1 MYSFYKPGIKKN
13 SILVHEHDLVWIF
26 WYVWYTE
33 EFVILPV
40 TMDLFEFFFTCFL
53 HIVGIRVSRTSSLA
67 NHWGKLAFLIMVHT
81 FVFIQTIAFIC
92 HVKKYFMFSS
102 CDQIEWFLDHVMYIM
117 IYSLY
122 HVKLC
127 IERERT
133 AFVLLKWLNVVFLC
147 VIFNCACLVR
157 SV

>member
-40 TMDLFEFFFTCFL
+40 TMDLFGFFFFTCFL

-81 FVFIQTIAFIC
+81 FGFIQTIAVIY

-117 IYSLY
+117 IYTMSNFAS
-122 HVKLC
+122 K
-127 IERERT
+127 ERELRLYSLNDWMLF
-133 AFVLLKWLNVVFLC
+133 FVC
-147 VIFNCACLVR
+147 GP
-157 SV
+157 

>member
-1 MYSFYKPGIKKN
+1 MYSFYQPGIKKN

-33 EFVILPV
+33 KFIILPV
-40 TMDLFEFFFTCFL
+40 TMVLFGLFFFFFTCFL

-81 FVFIQTIAFIC
+81 FGFIQTIAVIY

-127 IERERT
+127 IEREKT
-133 AFVLLKWLNVVFLC
+133 AFVLLKWLNVVFC
-147 VIFNCACLVR
+147 VWSLIVHA
-157 SV
+157 

>member
-40 TMDLFEFFFTCFL
+40 TMDLFGFFFFTCFL

-81 FVFIQTIAFIC
+81 FGFIQTIAVIY
-92 HVKKYFMFSS
+92 HVKKIF
-102 CDQIEWFLDHVMYIM
+102 HVFIM
-117 IYSLY
+117 WSNWVISGPCYVYNDLY

-133 AFVLLKWLNVVFLC
+133 AFVLLKWLNVVFFVWSLI
-147 VIFNCACLVR
+147 VHA
-157 SV
+157 

>member
-81 FVFIQTIAFIC
+81 FGFIQTIAVIY

-102 CDQIEWFLDHVMYIM
+102 CDQTEWFLDHVMYIM

-133 AFVLLKWLNVVFLC
+133 ALYSLNDWMLFFVC
-147 VIFNCACLVR
+147 DP
-157 SV
+157 

>member
-40 TMDLFEFFFTCFL
+40 TMDLFGFFFTCFL

-81 FVFIQTIAFIC
+81 FGFIQTIAVIY
-92 HVKKYFMFSS
+92 HVKKIF
-102 CDQIEWFLDHVMYIM
+102 HVFIM
-117 IYSLY
+117 WSNWVISGPCYVYNDIQSIPCQTL
-122 HVKLC
+122 HRK
-127 IERERT
+127 RE
-133 AFVLLKWLNVVFLC
+133 NC
-147 VIFNCACLVR
+147 VCTP
-157 SV
+157 

>member
-81 FVFIQTIAFIC
+81 FGFIQTIAVIY

-133 AFVLLKWLNVVFLC
+133 AFVLLKWLNVVFC
-147 VIFNCACLVR
+147 VWSFIVHA
-157 SV
+157 

>member
-81 FVFIQTIAFIC
+81 FGFIQTIAVIY

-157 SV
+157 FV

>member
-40 TMDLFEFFFTCFL
+40 TMDLFGFFFTCFL
-53 HIVGIRVSRTSSLA
+53 HIVGIRVSRTSKSCKSLRQTCIFD
-67 NHWGKLAFLIMVHT
+67 NGPYNWFHINNCSHISCEKIFH
-81 FVFIQTIAFIC
+81 VFIMWSNWVISGPC
-92 HVKKYFMFSS
+92 YVYN
-102 CDQIEWFLDHVMYIM
+102 D
-117 IYSLY
+117 LY

>member
-53 HIVGIRVSRTSSLA
+53 HIVGIRVSRTSTCSLA
-67 NHWGKLAFLIMVHT
+67 NHWGKLAFLLMVHT
-81 FVFIQTIAFIC
+81 FGFIQTIAVIY

-133 AFVLLKWLNVVFLC
+133 AFVLLKWLNVVFC
-147 VIFNCACLVR
+147 VWSLIVHA
-157 SV
+157 